1 MKYELVKFVNNN
13 LELEVTVSPDQETV
27 WLTKDQMAL
36 LFDRDRTVISRH
48 IKNIFKE
55 GEIDENTS
63 CAKNARQVGGQV
75 HYKLFFNLDVVISVG
90 YRVKSSNGVLFRKW
104 AANVLKEYLIK
115 GYVINRKRTMVTNE
129 NYINLINRVDSLD
142 NRLEKL
148 ENENLFFP
156 KSILIKENDPFDA
169 LMVIND
175 LISRAKQ
182 TIILIDPYT
191 DTKTLNVLKNKKD
204 DVLVSL
210 FTSDKTKL
218 SEEDIDL
225 FNNKY
230 NGLSM
235 FLNNNYHDRY
245 LIVDDIVFYHLG
257 SSINYLGN
265 KFAQIDKIKD
275 EDIISLLRK
284 RIDEQKQKGC
294 RSNN

>member
-1 MKYELVKFVNNN
+1 MKYELIKFVNNN

-36 LFDRDRTVISRH
+36 LFNRDRTVISRH

-55 GEIDENTS
+55 GELDENTS
-63 CAKNARQVGGQV
+63 YAKNARQVGGQI
-75 HYKLFFNLDVVISVG
+75 HYTLFYNLDAVISVG

-104 AANVLKEYLIK
+104 ATNVLKEYLIK

-156 KSILIKENDPFDA
+156 RSILIKENEPFDA
-169 LMVIND
+169 LMIVSD

-182 TIILIDPYT
+182 TIVLIDPYT
-191 DTKTLNVLKNKKD
+191 DTKTLNILKNKNN

-218 SEEDIDL
+218 SQIDIDL
-225 FNNKY
+225 FNDKY
-230 NGLSM
+230 NGLIM
-235 FLNNNYHDRY
+235 IINNNYHDRY
-245 LIVDDIVFYHLG
+245 LIIDDDIFYHLG

-265 KFAQIDKIKD
+265 KFAQIDKIEDKD
-275 EDIISLLRK
+275 IKELLRK
-284 RIDEQKQKGC
+284 RINEQE
-294 RSNN
+294 